1 MAAKSER
8 LEARVSPEERARLE
22 WAARV
27 AGTSVSTFVIDA
39 AVERADDLIA
49 GEMTT
54 AVPAAYFDQLIAAL
68 DEPDDAPTLTRAA
81 SRTSRTRRTSSR

>member
-1 MAAKSER
+1 MAVKSER

-39 AVERADDLIA
+39 AVDRAEGLIA
-49 GEMTT
+49 AEMSTT
-54 AVPAAYFDQLIAAL
+54 VPAAYFDRLLEAL
-68 DEPDDAPTLTRAA
+68 DQPDDAPRLTRAA
-81 SRTSRTRRTSSR
+81 RRMPRARRTSTR